1 VLRAARHGAAGVS
14 RSAGPAPEEPRSNAD
29 DGWRI
34 FGSMIAGMALYGG
47 IGWLIDHW
55 TGISILFPLGM
66 LFGVVVSV
74 IGIIVRFSRS

>member
-1 VLRAARHGAAGVS
+1 
-14 RSAGPAPEEPRSNAD
+14 
-29 DGWRI
+29 
-34 FGSMIAGMALYGG
+34 MIAGMALYGG